1 MPPKRLVRLALV
13 GESALALVALAW
25 IWVRGLSVV
34 PGPVGLGV
42 TVGVATAAAF
52 AVINYWLL
60 RLAPPVGPVQ
70 SIRRLY
76 RSMLRPLFAGVGP
89 ADVLVVSVAAGVGEE
104 LLFRGVV
111 QQELGIVPTSLLF
124 GAMHLGGS
132 GTLAFGCWTAV
143 LGLGLGWVAIE
154 TGGVLAPTVAHVL
167 YDALAIAYIRAA
179 REPVEFDAPR

>member
-1 MPPKRLVRLALV
+1 MPSKRLVRLALV

-25 IWVRGLSVV
+25 MWMRGLSVV
-34 PGPVGLGV
+34 LGPIGLGV
-42 TVGVATAAAF
+42 TVGIATAVGF
-52 AVINYWLL
+52 AIINYCLL
-60 RLAPPVGPVQ
+60 RLAPPVRPVQ

-76 RSMLRPLFAGVGP
+76 RSMLRPLFAEVGP

-111 QQELGIVPTSLLF
+111 QQEFGLVPTSLLF

-143 LGLGLGWVAIE
+143 LGLGLGWVAID
-154 TGGVLAPTVAHVL
+154 TGGLLAPTIAHVL
-167 YDALAIAYIRAA
+167 YDAMAIAYVRVA
-179 REPVEFDAPR
+179 REPAECDAR